1 MTAALTD
8 PERGAHWTEGQ
19 KAKKQCHPG
28 SFSNI
33 SNSAGDHRFL
43 TCLKF
48 RFWLLLLGC
57 GRYVI
62 FMPLTKCEPNSVQ
75 ISSAGA

>member
-1 MTAALTD
+1 MTAARTD

-33 SNSAGDHRFL
+33 GNSAGDHRFL
-43 TCLKF
+43 TCLEF
-48 RFWLLLLGC
+48 RF
-57 GRYVI
+57 
-62 FMPLTKCEPNSVQ
+62 
-75 ISSAGA
+75 